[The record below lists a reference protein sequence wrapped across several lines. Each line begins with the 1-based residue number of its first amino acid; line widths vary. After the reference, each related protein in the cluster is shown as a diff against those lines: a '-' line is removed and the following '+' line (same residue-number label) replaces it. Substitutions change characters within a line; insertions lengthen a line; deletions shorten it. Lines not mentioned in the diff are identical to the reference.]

1 MNDYTGVLLG
11 LLAACAWGAADL
23 IARFTGRGV
32 GVLRTVFFTQTTA
45 FVLISAWLIL
55 DRTGS
60 SRLPAHSPW
69 WAWAA
74 ALAGSAIVLSGTLC
88 LYRAITIGVVS
99 IVAPISASYGAVTV
113 VLSVASGEVLG
124 AVAIAGLMVTI
135 LGVAIT
141 SAPERTTATAT
152 AASPM
157 PWLVPA
163 MYSALAFGVGFWL
176 IGAFA
181 VPKLGWAIPIWL
193 YYGSGAIA
201 AGLIARSRGH
211 SLALPRPALRAL
223 LVVHG
228 TCGVLGYIAFSAG
241 LRTGHVAIVTVLSSL
256 ASGVT
261 VLLARMVLDER
272 LSRRQWAGVGAILL
286 GVAMLR

>member
-1 MNDYTGVLLG
+1 MGSYTGVVLG

-45 FVLISAWLIL
+45 FVLISTWLIVA
-55 DRTGS
+55 
-60 SRLPAHSPW
+60 PAGPSGFVGHSPW

-74 ALAGSAIVLSGTLC
+74 AIVGSGIVLSGTLY
-88 LYRAITIGVVS
+88 LYRAITVGVVS
-99 IVAPISASYGAVTV
+99 IVAPISASYGAITL

-124 AVAIAGLMVTI
+124 AVALGGLLVTV
-135 LGVAIT
+135 LGVAVT
-141 SAPERTTATAT
+141 STPSRADNTVPKSA
-152 AASPM
+152 M
-157 PWLVPA
+157 PGLGPA
-163 MYSALAFGVGFWL
+163 LYSAVAFGVGFWL

-181 VPKLGWAIPIWL
+181 IPDLGWAIPVWI
-193 YYGSGAIA
+193 YYGSGAVA

-211 SLALPRPALRAL
+211 SLALPKPALRAL
-223 LVVHG
+223 LLVHG
-228 TCGVLGYIAFSAG
+228 TCGVLGYIAYSTG
-241 LRTGHVAIVTVLSSL
+241 LRTGHIAIVTVLSSL

-261 VLLARMVLDER
+261 VLLARVVLAER
-272 LSRRQWAGVGAILL
+272 LTRRQWAGVGAILL